1 MSGGNL
7 LVLYALLQAQV
18 RANLPDQMRHAR
30 YARLENRALP
40 MFLGTVPDAVGEKA
54 LLPETCA
61 LSTVFST
68 SLLHTNRA
76 G

>member
-7 LVLYALLQAQV
+7 LVLCALLQAQV
-18 RANLPDQMRHAR
+18 QANLPDQMRHAR
-30 YARLENRALP
+30 YSRLENRALP
-40 MFLGTVPDAVGEKA
+40 MFLGSVPDA
-54 LLPETCA
+54 CA
-61 LSTVFST
+61 LSTVFSK